1 MSKRL
6 DISDNTA
13 ISMPVRNMLAIIGAV
28 AVGVCLF
35 WGIRKNY
42 YVRN

>member
-1 MSKRL
+1 MKNRL

-28 AVGVCLF
+28 AVGV
-35 WGIRKNY
+35 
-42 YVRN
+42 